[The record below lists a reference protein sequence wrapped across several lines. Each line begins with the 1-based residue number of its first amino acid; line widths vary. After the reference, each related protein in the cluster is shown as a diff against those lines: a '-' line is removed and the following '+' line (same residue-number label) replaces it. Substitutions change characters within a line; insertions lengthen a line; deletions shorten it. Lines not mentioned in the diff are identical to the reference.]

1 MVKPQSSPKT
11 IPKLF
16 RLLWLSAV
24 SHPNQGVTLLE
35 VVIAAVITGIIAA
48 IGTPSLMGMLQG
60 DQVKQ
65 GLDQIQLALQDAQ
78 KQAIRNSKKCTIMVE
93 KKTGDDHFSIDIKDP
108 TLPTNQGCLGTS
120 DRELSNNVDITMTS
134 TMTTGVTFSF
144 KGNMAGT
151 GKTIVV
157 KPARG
162 TGEKRCLVITQGLG
176 MMRTGIYDSS
186 ASDNPPTAANCKK
199 ITDN

>member
-1 MVKPQSSPKT
+1 M
-11 IPKLF
+11 
-16 RLLWLSAV
+16 
-24 SHPNQGVTLLE
+24 
-35 VVIAAVITGIIAA
+35 ITGVIAA

-78 KQAIRNSKKCTIMVE
+78 KQAIRNSKKCTIMID
-93 KKTGDDHFSIDIKDP
+93 KDAKTIDIQHP
-108 TLPTNQGCLGTS
+108 SLQTNRGCLGGV
-120 DRELSNNVDITMTS
+120 DRELPNNVAITMTS
-134 TMTTGVTFSF
+134 TMDNGITFSF

-157 KPARG
+157 KPTKG

-176 MMRTGIYDSS
+176 MMRTGIYDPKQ
-186 ASDNPPTAANCKK
+186 ADNPPSAEHCKK
-199 ITDN
+199 LTQS